1 MNVNVLAFFAV
12 DVLRRQRRSLARE
25 LTYDIEK
32 KLFVLLVLRPADEY
46 LLKLFVLQ

>member
-25 LTYDIEK
+25 LTYDVEK
-32 KLFVLLVLRPADEY
+32 KLLVLRPADEY